1 MMTKKHYIKLAEI
14 IKKQDV
20 GIINSPTIYMDKDE
34 FISDLCEILK
44 DDNPNFS
51 KETFRRACS
60 NITVF

>member
-1 MMTKKHYIKLAEI
+1 MTKKDYIKIAKL

-20 GIINSPTIYMDKDE
+20 GIINSPKIYMDKEE